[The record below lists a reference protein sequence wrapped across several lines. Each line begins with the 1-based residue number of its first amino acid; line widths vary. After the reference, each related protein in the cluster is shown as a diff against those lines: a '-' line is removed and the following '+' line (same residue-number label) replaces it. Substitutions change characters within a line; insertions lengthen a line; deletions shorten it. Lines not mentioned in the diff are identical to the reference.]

1 MYHLDPNDPKP
12 LHIQLYEAIRS
23 DIIAHHVVGD
33 KLPSIR
39 KVALLYNLSKTTVES
54 AYSQLYAEGYIE
66 SRPRSGYYVGDY
78 RFEVG
83 GADALPEE
91 ASDSSEPYRYDFF
104 PAQLDGRDFPIK
116 LWKRLCAQTMNDDV
130 DLGAYHD
137 GQGEWGLREAIA
149 RYVSDSRGVVCGA
162 DQVVI
167 THGFADGMGL
177 LARLVRDRYT
187 HFGMESP
194 GYHLAWRVFEEYGY
208 GIEMIPVGT
217 QGLDV
222 VALQSSAAQIV
233 YITPSHQY
241 PTGVS
246 MPVSQRLKLIEHM
259 RHTGGLII
267 EDDYDSELAYATRPI
282 PSLQG
287 LDRHDRVVYMGTFAK
302 SLSPALRI
310 GYMVLPRHLLSRFA
324 ASYDAYF
331 PRVSLLTQKTLERF
345 MRDGHYDRHLR
356 RIRTLNRKKHDRML
370 ALFAEHLG
378 ETYEVLASGGGLA
391 ILIMPTVP
399 FDWEQFFIV
408 AEEKRIKLYMA
419 KERSGGEYEAIRMG
433 FGGFGMEELEEAVA
447 AFGEAWELGIRN

>member
-1 MYHLDPNDPKP
+1 
-12 LHIQLYEAIRS
+12 
-23 DIIAHHVVGD
+23 
-33 KLPSIR
+33 
-39 KVALLYNLSKTTVES
+39 
-54 AYSQLYAEGYIE
+54 
-66 SRPRSGYYVGDY
+66 
-78 RFEVG
+78 
-83 GADALPEE
+83 
-91 ASDSSEPYRYDFF
+91 
-104 PAQLDGRDFPIK
+104 
-116 LWKRLCAQTMNDDV
+116 
-130 DLGAYHD
+130 
-137 GQGEWGLREAIA
+137 
-149 RYVSDSRGVVCGA
+149 
-162 DQVVI
+162 
-167 THGFADGMGL
+167 
-177 LARLVRDRYT
+177 VRDRYT

-222 VALQSSAAQIV
+222 EALQSSAAQIV

-259 RHTGGLII
+259 RHTGSLII

-310 GYMVLPRHLLSRFA
+310 GYMVLPRHLLNRFA

-378 ETYEVLASGGGLA
+378 ETYTVLASGGGLA

-399 FDWEQFFIV
+399 FDWERFF
-408 AEEKRIKLYMA
+408 AEAEKKRIKLYMA

-433 FGGFGMEELEEAVA
+433 FGGFGLDELEEAVA